1 MLQSLGEYATAA
13 QASQWKQQLTQVL
26 APAQAVL
33 RSFGEAVA
41 AVNSSDPG
49 SLFKLEQLGKVAA
62 YTTWLADPDAV
73 ASTFNGTVRPP
84 AVPRSDIIK
93 FAGAAALKTAPHSG
107 AGWRQMADN
116 GSGDCGVFGALKRT
130 LMPVSAN
137 EAAIHCRF
145 QCGFPLHTG
154 TLGFAGQW
162 VWSEVC
168 GCVDAPLVNVSQG
181 LMGTSIP
188 QAGNPPSMLW

>member
-1 MLQSLGEYATAA
+1 MLLCQALAVLCRAGGEKRDTTQKAPPKQLAAAQVVLQSLGECATAA
-13 QASQWKQQLTQVL
+13 QASQWEQQLTQVP

-49 SLFKLEQLGKVAA
+49 SLVKLEQLGKVAA

-93 FAGAAALKTAPHSG
+93 FAGAAASEAAPHSG
-107 AGWRQMADN
+107 AGWRRMADN
-116 GSGDCGVFGALKRT
+116 V
-130 LMPVSAN
+130 
-137 EAAIHCRF
+137 
-145 QCGFPLHTG
+145 
-154 TLGFAGQW
+154 
-162 VWSEVC
+162 VW
-168 GCVDAPLVNVSQG
+168 G
-181 LMGTSIP
+181 LWSFWCP
-188 QAGNPPSMLW
+188 QAHFDACLSM